1 MAKKIAIKIDVDTKR
16 GYDEGVPRM
25 LDVFKQENI
34 KATFFFSMGTDNSG
48 KAIRRIFRKGFL
60 TKMLRTKAPST
71 YGFKTMMYGTLL
83 PAPHIVEP
91 NPLPFLRAIKEWVQ
105 AAA

>member
-25 LDVFKQENI
+25 LDVFKQEDI

-48 KAIRRIFRKGFL
+48 KAIRRIFVLSKKITNVAF
-60 TKMLRTKAPST
+60 
-71 YGFKTMMYGTLL
+71 
-83 PAPHIVEP
+83 IVGIMFIGKI
-91 NPLPFLRAIKEWVQ
+91 NCLS
-105 AAA
+105 

>member
-25 LDVFKQENI
+25 LDVFKQEDI

-48 KAIRRIFRKGFL
+48 KAIRRIF
-60 TKMLRTKAPST
+60 S
-71 YGFKTMMYGTLL
+71 
-83 PAPHIVEP
+83 
-91 NPLPFLRAIKEWVQ
+91 
-105 AAA
+105 

>member
-34 KATFFFSMGTDNSG
+34 KSY
-48 KAIRRIFRKGFL
+48 FL
-60 TKMLRTKAPST
+60 
-71 YGFKTMMYGTLL
+71 
-83 PAPHIVEP
+83 
-91 NPLPFLRAIKEWVQ
+91 FLHGY
-105 AAA
+105 

>member
-71 YGFKTMMYGTLL
+71 YGFKL
-83 PAPHIVEP
+83 
-91 NPLPFLRAIKEWVQ
+91 
-105 AAA
+105 

>member
-16 GYDEGVPRM
+16 GYDEGVPHM
-25 LDVFKQENI
+25 LDVFKQEDI

-60 TKMLRTKAPST
+60 TKCYVLKHLAHMVLK
-71 YGFKTMMYGTLL
+71 L
-83 PAPHIVEP
+83 
-91 NPLPFLRAIKEWVQ
+91 
-105 AAA
+105 

>member
-34 KATFFFSMGTDNSG
+34 KATFFFSMGTDLSLIHISMCFSG
-48 KAIRRIFRKGFL
+48 YIFNRIF
-60 TKMLRTKAPST
+60 S
-71 YGFKTMMYGTLL
+71 Y
-83 PAPHIVEP
+83 
-91 NPLPFLRAIKEWVQ
+91 
-105 AAA
+105 